1 MIVTLA
7 AAAPAAT
14 LDQQRLRTGP
24 VETGPGTL
32 SAARKYLEGLWVLL
46 SYEIFQ
52 PGQSPLRLEGEGTL
66 VYDDFGNLEMTVR
79 VDDDT
84 ALILEKAGIP
94 TSDGVLSTKGRTVI
108 DLQGR
113 TLVFV
118 LDGQP
123 VFGARSGPLALNRPR
138 HWEVAG
144 NVLTLTTKGE
154 DGQPLS
160 ISRWQKK
167 L

>member
-1 MIVTLA
+1 MIVTIGGIA
-7 AAAPAAT
+7 YAT
-14 LDQQRLRTGP
+14 PSEQRTGP
-24 VETGPGTL
+24 VEKGPATL
-32 SAARKYLEGLWVLL
+32 SAARKYLEGLWTLV

-66 VYDDFGNLEMTVR
+66 VYDDFGNLEMKVK
-79 VDDDT
+79 VDVET
-84 ALILEKAGIP
+84 ALILEKVGID

-108 DLQGR
+108 DLQAH

-123 VFGARSGPLALNRPR
+123 AFGAPSGPLALNRTR
-138 HWEVAG
+138 HWEVDG
-144 NVLTLTTKGE
+144 NTLTLTTRGE

-160 ISRWQKK
+160 VSRWQKK